1 MTVISRARQ
10 KWDELA
16 AIYPWHFIGFIIAAM
31 LIPKFYD
38 LSNVFWIGKMSL
50 NSLAISEQYEFIGVT
65 IEIVNEMIPFGIL
78 ALVAQ
83 NYKNREKILEILKAG
98 LIIQVAFSL
107 FVMAIVIGF
116 TPWFV
121 STIGTPASIVNETTA
136 FLILKSVALPF
147 ESVALL
153 LLIGIKSMQKGKEAL
168 YIVLISVIVNMLF
181 DILLISNFSFSLR
194 LGLQGVAIG
203 YVISKIVLMII
214 SLVFITSL
222 LEINWRSYLV
232 LPWRN
237 YVKPLFSIGGWTGLD
252 SLVRNAGYIGT
263 LMVLNAMG
271 TAQYGGYNLAMTVMW
286 TLIIPVLALGEGT
299 SVVIGNYFGEKKI
312 TEMKSVV
319 LTSFILII
327 GFMAIVSILGVFL
340 WTPLSQFF
348 NQNPEMVGFS
358 SMTFW
363 WLMIPYC
370 LFGASTII
378 RSIFFGTGQTRYIF
392 YLGCIAN
399 FLLII
404 PFVILV
410 KMGFIAATFENV
422 MIQFV
427 IVFICDPII
436 GYFFARRLINKV
448 EENTG

>member
-1 MTVISRARQ
+1 LTVISRARQ

>member
-1 MTVISRARQ
+1 
-10 KWDELA
+10 
-16 AIYPWHFIGFIIAAM
+16 
-31 LIPKFYD
+31 
-38 LSNVFWIGKMSL
+38 MSL

>member
-1 MTVISRARQ
+1 LTFFSRIRQ
-10 KWDELA
+10 RGKELVEV
-16 AIYPWHFIGFIIAAM
+16 YPWHFIGFIIAAM
-31 LIPKFYD
+31 LVPKLYD
-38 LSNVFWIGKMSL
+38 LSNVFWIGKMSY

-65 IEIVNEMIPFGIL
+65 IEVVNEMIPFGIL

-83 NYKNREKILEILKAG
+83 NYKNRKKILEILKAG
-98 LIIQVAFSL
+98 LIIQLAFSL

-116 TPWFV
+116 TPTFV

-136 FLILKSVALPF
+136 FLLIKSIALPF

-168 YIVLISVIVNMLF
+168 YLVLISVIIN
-181 DILLISNFSFSLR
+181 ILLDLFLISDCSFSMH

-203 YVISKIVLMII
+203 YVISKVVLMIL

-222 LEINWRSYLV
+222 LEINWKSYLV
-232 LPWRN
+232 LPWRD

-252 SLVRNAGYIGT
+252 SLVRNAGYVGT

-271 TAQYGGYNLAMTVMW
+271 TAQYGGYELAMTVMW

-299 SVVIGNYFGEKKI
+299 SVVVGNYFGEKKI
-312 TEMKSVV
+312 KEMKSVV
-319 LTSFILII
+319 LTSFILIM
-327 GFMAIVSILGVFL
+327 GFMTIISIMGIFL
-340 WTPLSQFF
+340 WTPLSRFF
-348 NQNPEMVGFS
+348 NQNPEMVAFS
-358 SMTFW
+358 STTFW
-363 WLMIPYC
+363 WLIIPYC
-370 LFGASTII
+370 LFGASTIL
-378 RSIFFGTGQTRYIF
+378 RSIFLGTGQTRYIF

-399 FLLII
+399 FLIII

-410 KMGFIAATFENV
+410 KTGFIAATFENV

-427 IVFICDPII
+427 IVFLFDPII
-436 GYFFARRLINKV
+436 AYLFARRLIKKIETNAI
-448 EENTG
+448 

>member
-1 MTVISRARQ
+1 
-10 KWDELA
+10 
-16 AIYPWHFIGFIIAAM
+16 M

-121 STIGTPASIVNETTA
+121 STIGTPASIVNETTT
-136 FLILKSVALPF
+136 FLVLKSVALPF

-168 YIVLISVIVNMLF
+168 YIVLISVIVNMFL
-181 DILLISNFSFSLR
+181 DILLISNFSFSLH
-194 LGLQGVAIG
+194 LGLHGVAIG

-222 LEINWRSYLV
+222 LEINWRSYLF

-237 YVKPLFSIGGWTGLD
+237 YVKPLFSIGGCTGLD
-252 SLVRNAGYIGT
+252 SLVRNTGYVGT

-299 SVVIGNYFGEKKI
+299 SVVVGNYFGEKKI
-312 TEMKSVV
+312 KEMKSVV

-327 GFMAIVSILGVFL
+327 GFMAVISILGVFL
-340 WTPLSQFF
+340 WTPLS
-348 NQNPEMVGFS
+348 
-358 SMTFW
+358 
-363 WLMIPYC
+363 
-370 LFGASTII
+370 
-378 RSIFFGTGQTRYIF
+378 
-392 YLGCIAN
+392 
-399 FLLII
+399 
-404 PFVILV
+404 
-410 KMGFIAATFENV
+410 
-422 MIQFV
+422 
-427 IVFICDPII
+427 
-436 GYFFARRLINKV
+436 
-448 EENTG
+448 